1 MPRALRFQRRYSFL
15 QNFPVYLTQ
24 CILQAVILNGQST
37 PDGSEPETSQ
47 PAGTLTSSSV
57 RAKFDDIVKGIHL
70 SWAQALNEY
79 LSKQASSLTLEKLE
93 LSINPAA
100 LSSDADEDDIIY
112 DWSRQQESAMW
123 TLAQKLYYGADL
135 PEMKENADASPAV
148 YLFTLMFDVLMVDS
162 EVPQFGT
169 FQLSV
174 FGAKLL
180 AHLWDHTLRKLPY
193 AFFADWSWL
202 DDQSTKKKL
211 PALAF
216 CHLLASVL
224 LWNGA
229 IDRHSLTNRNIYTAA
244 VQHILPK
251 LHVDG
256 KPVSQVPG
264 SAESSPLPLSEC
276 QTTRIELRDLDTK
289 FASILGLDGFFEVA
303 EGIQT
308 NLLARTNPASS

>member
-1 MPRALRFQRRYSFL
+1 M
-15 QNFPVYLTQ
+15 
-24 CILQAVILNGQST
+24 
-37 PDGSEPETSQ
+37 
-47 PAGTLTSSSV
+47 
-57 RAKFDDIVKGIHL
+57 
-70 SWAQALNEY
+70 
-79 LSKQASSLTLEKLE
+79 EKLE

-264 SAESSPLPLSEC
+264 SAESSPYRSASVRPRALSC
-276 QTTRIELRDLDTK
+276 GTSTPSSRRFWGWT
-289 FASILGLDGFFEVA
+289 
-303 EGIQT
+303 
-308 NLLARTNPASS
+308 ASSKWRKASRPTCSPGPILPAPN